1 MILKYLLFFSF
12 VLVNIQTLFAQ
23 EKILEFNT
31 DYPDVKSIMQ
41 NSFTLVD
48 DTTDDFTV
56 FLSTK
61 SNICAYSFDA
71 NMESKG
77 RILSRQLP
85 NKYVSPLGGT
95 IGGNKYTLFYTNNNK
110 SKFAGIIFDFDKRWS
125 NVFEI
130 DLKLKREIFVTQ
142 FTHKNKFHIMTV
154 SYQTNHLYL
163 YEFDNTGNFNREI
176 IDLTN
181 EEFFTTL
188 TYPSRLKSALA
199 MDITSRPITEIIW
212 IQDDVPY
219 SLDSMTSLYKL
230 YINSDVLHL
239 VFDINNDFTQSI
251 SYNLIT
257 KQASS
262 KKIEQ
267 PQFAKKALTNS
278 YLFENKLFQFKINS
292 KKLVLRVTDFETGN
306 ILKEHLINKEE
317 NLYLAGGPIRQR
329 GGRYKKYREL
339 EKTSQFLRK
348 VGTGNPSVYVDKFD
362 SEYGLILG
370 SVEEID
376 NTALHALAYVNPFT
390 AFATIGAVTLF
401 VNPVALAFYKASDT
415 RAVYINTFLKDNF
428 ETTTGQ
434 EPENIFYTIN
444 DYLKNEDMKRF
455 TAADVFKYRGDYIF
469 GMLNKKNRQY
479 SFRKF
484 EMVNQSK

>member
-1 MILKYLLFFSF
+1 MILKRLFFF
-12 VLVNIQTLFAQ
+12 YLFLPIEVLLAQ

-31 DYPDVKSIMQ
+31 DYPDARAIMQ

-71 NMESKG
+71 NMGSKG

-142 FTHKNKFHIMTV
+142 FTHKNKFHILTV

-163 YEFDNTGNFNREI
+163 YRFDNAGNFNREV
-176 IDLTN
+176 IDLTDH
-181 EEFFTTL
+181 EFFTTL
-188 TYPSRLKSALA
+188 NYPSRLKSALA
-199 MDITSRPITEIIW
+199 MDVTARSITEIIW
-212 IQDDVPY
+212 IQDEVPY

-230 YINSDVLHL
+230 YIDSDVLHL
-239 VFDINNDFTQSI
+239 VFDINSDFTQSI
-251 SYNLIT
+251 SYNLAT
-257 KQASS
+257 KQSNVR
-262 KKIEQ
+262 KIEQ
-267 PQFAKKALTNS
+267 PQFKKEALTNS
-278 YLFENKLFQFKINS
+278 YLFEDKLFQFKINS
-292 KKLVLRVTDFETGN
+292 KKMALRVTDFETGN
-306 ILKEHLINKEE
+306 IIKEHVVNKEE
-317 NLYLAGGPIRQR
+317 HLFLAGGPIHQR

-348 VGTGNPSVYVDKFD
+348 VGTGNPSVYVDKFS
-362 SEYGLILG
+362 SEYVLTLG

-376 NTALHALAYVNPFT
+376 NTAWQALAYVNPFT
-390 AFATIGAVTLF
+390 AFATIGAVTLY
-401 VNPVALAFYKASDT
+401 VNPVALAFYRASDT
-415 RAVYINTFLKDNF
+415 RAVYINSFLKDDF
-428 ETTTGQ
+428 EPTNGQ
-434 EPENIFYTIN
+434 ESENIFYQIN
-444 DYLKNEDMKRF
+444 DYLKNENMKRF
-455 TAADVFKYRGDYIF
+455 TASDVFKYKGYYIF
-469 GMLNKKNRQY
+469 GMLDKKNRQY

-484 EMVNQSK
+484 EMTNQSN